1 MSEEIREE
9 AQVRSRV
16 LEGLDLPKPMAYWH
30 QVWWRF
36 RKDKIGLASAGI
48 IVIVV
53 LLSVLA
59 PWISPYATDYG
70 PVSNRLAN
78 PFSEGHILGTDEQ
91 GRDMVTRLLHGG
103 RNSLIA
109 GVVPVFIAFTIGTLL
124 GIIAG
129 FAGSNINTLIMR
141 IVDIFYAF
149 PAILLAIAIAG
160 ALGPGLSN
168 TLIALSV
175 VYTPRVIRIAESV
188 TVQAKGFDFVEAARA
203 SGASDIH
210 IIRSHI
216 LPNVLSPV
224 LVYNSTLVSISI
236 LAAAGLGF
244 LGLGIAA
251 PHAEW
256 GRMLNDLRQSIYVNT
271 WVPILPGVAIFI
283 TAMAFNLVS
292 DAVRDAMDV
301 RL

>member
-1 MSEEIREE
+1 MSEEIRDE
-9 AQVRSRV
+9 AQVRSRG
-16 LEGLDLPKPMAYWH
+16 LEGLDLSKPMSYWH

-48 IVIVV
+48 IVIIV

-91 GRDMVTRLLHGG
+91 GRDMLTRLLYGG

-109 GVVPVFIAFTIGTLL
+109 GVIPVIIGTLL

-129 FAGSNINTLIMR
+129 FAGNSLNTLIMR
-141 IVDIFYAF
+141 IVDVFYAF

-188 TVQAKGFDFVEAARA
+188 TVQARGYDFVEAARA
-203 SGASDIH
+203 SGASDIQ

-216 LPNVLSPV
+216 VPNVLSPV

-271 WVPILPGVAIFI
+271 WVPILPGVAIFL